1 MSERP
6 SHARDADQL
15 LPRLTRYLDYFQ
27 AVGEVGKALT
37 KNLRVDDVL
46 TTVGRSLSQLLRPAN
61 WSLLLVDEQKQELY
75 FKVAVGEAA
84 PMLKDL
90 RLKIGEGIAGW
101 VARYREPVVAAR
113 VSEDPRFSPRIDSI
127 SGFKSSSVICV
138 PLVCRDRVVGV
149 LELVKDAADPEPYGA
164 EHLELLTPLADFYAI
179 AIDNART
186 FERVQELTT
195 VDEWTGLHNARFLLR
210 FLEDETRRARRYHH
224 ELSIVF
230 FDLDRFKT
238 VNDTYGHAVGSALLR
253 HVGQIMKTCIRDTD
267 RAVRYGGDEFCMVM
281 PETPKAGALVM
292 ADRVR
297 TGLSST
303 PYLTEGNAIS
313 VTASFG
319 VATFPADGAD
329 GAAVLGA
336 ADQAMY
342 VAKSGGRN
350 AVVDASAPR

>member
-6 SHARDADQL
+6 VSAEEQL

-46 TTVGRSLSQLLRPAN
+46 ATVGRSLAQLLRPAN
-61 WSLLLVDEQKQELY
+61 WSLLLVDEPKQELY

-84 PMLKDL
+84 DAIKDQ
-90 RLKIGEGIAGW
+90 RLKMGEGIAGW
-101 VARYREPVVAAR
+101 VARHREPVVVPR
-113 VSEDPRFSPRIDSI
+113 VADDPRFSPRIDAMS
-127 SGFKSSSVICV
+127 SFKTSSVICV
-138 PLVCRDRVVGV
+138 PLICRDRVVGV
-149 LELVKDAADPEPYGA
+149 LELVKDASDPEPYGP
-164 EHLELLTPLADFYAI
+164 ESLELLTPLADFYAI

-186 FERVQELTT
+186 FERVQELTI

-210 FLEDETRRARRYHH
+210 FLDDETRRARRYLH
-224 ELSIVF
+224 ELSLVF
-230 FDLDRFKT
+230 FDLDRFKV
-238 VNDTYGHAVGSALLR
+238 VNDTYGHAVGSAVLR
-253 HVGQIMKTCIRDTD
+253 HVGQIMKSCIRDTD

-281 PETPKAGALVM
+281 PETSKSGALTM

-297 TGLSST
+297 TGLAST
-303 PYLTEGNAIS
+303 PYVSEGKTIV

-329 GAAVLGA
+329 GAAVLTA

-342 VAKSGGRN
+342 VAKSGGRD
-350 AVVDASAPR
+350 AVVDATSPR